1 LKTHNKWNCT
11 IIALAMAMVLG
22 VFDIHAVC
30 LSCQEIVDDA
40 LDRACHEF
48 AASPPNSEAAMVN
61 AAVEIFDD
69 ILLNTELCDAG
80 QPYSSSAAACQENLL
95 SLLGVSQAALVPEP
109 VPGPVPEPTP
119 EPEPEPQA
127 EVRVRKE
134 IHAMTVEERTL
145 FTQTYR
151 QAWDAPN
158 SELRQMADDF
168 LTNFSRGLH
177 NNGAFLPWHR
187 GYLLQVENRLR
198 EISPD
203 ITIPYWD
210 WSLSPR
216 INQDPI
222 WGAGPGQF
230 SGTGGADRCVA
241 DDGPFGTGSGFEL
254 TNGNCLQRRLGGGSA
269 GNEATVDNLFTR
281 YPSATQYDNFRNRLE
296 HGPGLN
302 DSVHCLVGGT
312 MCSARAANDPVF
324 FLHHAMVDKIWA
336 RWQDLSEVHR
346 SAYTGEISRDEL
358 MPASPYTPG
367 DLLDMRHLP
376 GGAAGG
382 FVEIRYEE

>member
-1 LKTHNKWNCT
+1 MSIDWFVIDEYYVRMEVDQSAT
-11 IIALAMAMVLG
+11 IV
-22 VFDIHAVC
+22 
-30 LSCQEIVDDA
+30 
-40 LDRACHEF
+40 
-48 AASPPNSEAAMVN
+48 
-61 AAVEIFDD
+61 
-69 ILLNTELCDAG
+69 
-80 QPYSSSAAACQENLL
+80 L
-95 SLLGVSQAALVPEP
+95 SLEP
-109 VPGPVPEPTP
+109 FD
-119 EPEPEPQA
+119 EPEPQA

-134 IHAMTVEERTL
+134 IHALTVEEREL
-145 FTQTYR
+145 FIDTYR

-158 SELRQMADDF
+158 SELRQMADEF

-198 EISPD
+198 EISPN

-216 INQDPI
+216 IAQDPI

-230 SGTGGADRCVA
+230 SGDGGTDRCVA

-254 TNGNCLQRRLGGGSA
+254 TNGHCLQRRISGGSA
-269 GNEATVDNLFTR
+269 ATAVQVQVDLFHR
-281 YPSATQYDNFRNRLE
+281 YPNATDYDQFRNRLE
-296 HGPGLN
+296 HGPGLH

-312 MCSARAANDPVF
+312 MCSARASNDPIF

-336 RWQDLSEVHR
+336 DWQGQSEEHR
-346 SAYTGEISRDEL
+346 SAYTGATSRDDL
-358 MPASPYTPG
+358 MPVSPYTPA
-367 DLLDMRHLP
+367 DLLDMRDLP

-382 FVEIRYEE
+382 FVEVRYE

>member
-1 LKTHNKWNCT
+1 
-11 IIALAMAMVLG
+11 
-22 VFDIHAVC
+22 
-30 LSCQEIVDDA
+30 
-40 LDRACHEF
+40 
-48 AASPPNSEAAMVN
+48 
-61 AAVEIFDD
+61 
-69 ILLNTELCDAG
+69 
-80 QPYSSSAAACQENLL
+80 
-95 SLLGVSQAALVPEP
+95 
-109 VPGPVPEPTP
+109 
-119 EPEPEPQA
+119 
-127 EVRVRKE
+127 
-134 IHAMTVEERTL
+134 
-145 FTQTYR
+145 
-151 QAWDAPN
+151 
-158 SELRQMADDF
+158 
-168 LTNFSRGLH
+168 
-177 NNGAFLPWHR
+177 

-198 EISPD
+198 EISPN
-203 ITIPYWD
+203 ITIPYWN
-210 WSLSPR
+210 WSLNPQ
-216 INQDPI
+216 INEDPI

-230 SGTGGADRCVA
+230 SGNGGEGRCVM